1 MNISTICVLVGIL
14 TMFTA
19 GITSDASAVG
29 FTITMETDKDVYDHA
44 SVITVTGH
52 VEPVDPNGSDVTIVI
67 ERTEPTGIAG
77 FDQVSVNSNGDFSA
91 TINTASHGMKYD
103 TTYMIK
109 AQYVDAEITVSVELT
124 AADETYSPESA
135 TAATATTATT
145 ATTGTSLTE
154 LVGGGPIEYELT
166 CSADS
171 PTFWPN
177 ADDNTLEIHI
187 GATHDGILTITLD
200 DEVIKPFGDG
210 TFFVFVN
217 GEEIQDFVQD
227 GNTLIIPCK
236 AGDEKIEIVG
246 SWAVPEFGTIAA
258 MILVVAIVAIIAVS
272 AKTKLSLVPRY

>member
-1 MNISTICVLVGIL
+1 MNIAAICMLVATL

-19 GITSDASAVG
+19 GVTSEVSAAG
-29 FTITMETDKDVYDHA
+29 FTITMETDKAVYDHA
-44 SVITVTGH
+44 SVITVTGN
-52 VEPVDPNGSDVTIVI
+52 VEPVDPNGSDVTFIV
-67 ERTEPTGIAG
+67 ERAEPIGIADIG
-77 FDQVSVNSNGDFSA
+77 QVSVNSNGGFSI
-91 TINTASHGMKYD
+91 TINTAANSMKYD
-103 TTYMIK
+103 TTYLIK
-109 AQYVDAEITVSVELT
+109 AQYVDAETTVSVELT
-124 AADETYSPESA
+124 AADETYSPESV
-135 TAATATTATT
+135 TATTE
-145 ATTGTSLTE
+145 TGTSLTE
-154 LVGGGPIEYELT
+154 LVGGGPVEYELT

-177 ADDNTLEIHI
+177 ADDSTLEIHME
-187 GATHDGILTITLD
+187 ATHDGILTITLD
-200 DEVIKPFGDG
+200 DEIIKPFSDG

-246 SWAVPEFGTIAA
+246 SWAVPEFGTIAV

>member
-1 MNISTICVLVGIL
+1 MNISAICVLVGIL
-14 TMFTA
+14 TMFTT
-19 GITSDASAVG
+19 GITSEASAAG

-44 SVITVTGH
+44 SVIIVTGN
-52 VEPVDPNGSDVTIVI
+52 VEPVNPNGSDVTFIV
-67 ERTEPTGIAG
+67 ERTDPIGIADIG
-77 FDQVSVNSNGDFSA
+77 QVSVNSDGGFSI
-91 TINTASHGMKYD
+91 TINTAANSMKYD
-103 TTYMIK
+103 TTYLIK
-109 AQYVDAEITVSVELT
+109 AQYVDAETTVSVELT
-124 AADETYSPESA
+124 AADETYSPESV
-135 TAATATTATT
+135 TATTE
-145 ATTGTSLTE
+145 TGTSLTE
-154 LVGGGPIEYELT
+154 LVGGGPVEYELT

-177 ADDNTLEIHI
+177 ADDSTLEIHI
-187 GATHDGILTITLD
+187 EATRDGTLTITLD

>member
-1 MNISTICVLVGIL
+1 MNISAICVLVGIL
-14 TMFTA
+14 TMFTT
-19 GITSDASAVG
+19 GITSEASAAG

-44 SVITVTGH
+44 SVIIVTGN
-52 VEPVDPNGSDVTIVI
+52 VEPVNPNGSDVTFIV
-67 ERTEPTGIAG
+67 ERTDPIGIADIG
-77 FDQVSVNSNGDFSA
+77 QVSVNSDGGFSI
-91 TINTASHGMKYD
+91 TINTAANSMKYD
-103 TTYMIK
+103 TTYLIK
-109 AQYVDAEITVSVELT
+109 AQYVDAETTVSVELT
-124 AADETYSPESA
+124 AADETYSPDSA
-135 TAATATTATT
+135 TTVTATTE
-145 ATTGTSLTE
+145 TGTSLTE

-177 ADDNTLEIHI
+177 ADDSTLEIHI
-187 GATHDGILTITLD
+187 EATRDGTLTITLD